1 MESTFNQL
9 RLSAAVVEKNPLR
22 STPAGL
28 EVLDVWLEQQA
39 VVADGE
45 VQRNN
50 QLRLKGIVFG
60 ELAVWLDQQTL
71 GVVRHWQGFLSN
83 ARHGKSVVFHIQS
96 LISDS

>member
-1 MESTFNQL
+1 MEPTFNQL

-39 VVADGE
+39 VVPDGE

-71 GVVRHWQGFLSN
+71 GVVQHWQGFLSN